1 MSCYNEPYV
10 LVLGAS
16 VVDIFGFSCC
26 DYRAYNSNPGKI
38 KISFGGVCRNIAE
51 NLSKVGINTKLI
63 SILGEDENGKC
74 MLDHSKK
81 IGYDMEDSLILKDGT
96 TPTYMAI
103 LDEKGE
109 MVSGVADM
117 KSIDKMDSKFID
129 SKATIIEKS
138 EYTVLDS
145 DNATILEYI
154 LKKFKGKTKFILD
167 PVSAEKA
174 KSIKHLI
181 KYFHTIKPNIHEAEV
196 LSGFKIESIEDLNK
210 AAEYFISLGI
220 ENVFISLD
228 AEGIY
233 YKNKFEEGKMKANK
247 VKVKNVTGAGDAFVA
262 GIVYGYMS
270 RLSLK
275 ETVKFAITMANL
287 TIAHENTINP
297 DLSYNIVENNIK
309 NIDWIEECL

>member
-1 MSCYNEPYV
+1 MNFYNKPYV
-10 LVLGAS
+10 LVIGAS

-51 NLSKVGINTKLI
+51 NLSKVGVNTKLI
-63 SILGEDENGKC
+63 SILGEDDNGKC
-74 MLDHSKK
+74 MLEHSRK
-81 IGYDMEDSLILKDGT
+81 IGYDMEDSLILKNAT

-145 DNATILEYI
+145 DNAKILEYI

-174 KSIKHLI
+174 KNIKHL
-181 KYFHTIKPNIHEAEV
+181 N
-196 LSGFKIESIEDLNK
+196 KIFS
-210 AAEYFISLGI
+210 
-220 ENVFISLD
+220 
-228 AEGIY
+228 Y
-233 YKNKFEEGKMKANK
+233 Y
-247 VKVKNVTGAGDAFVA
+247 
-262 GIVYGYMS
+262 
-270 RLSLK
+270 
-275 ETVKFAITMANL
+275 
-287 TIAHENTINP
+287 
-297 DLSYNIVENNIK
+297 
-309 NIDWIEECL
+309 